1 MIKSKSKTRSKRQRG
16 VALVIV
22 LSLIA
27 VMTLLAVTFFV
38 SVSGEGKSSQH
49 QSDGA
54 KAGQLATSAAQMVM
68 AQIQAASTA
77 TPAGAGAGVAWTSQ
91 PGLLRTFPSSGPS
104 KVFKLYSAST
114 MVTDSFQETD
124 DAPPADWKQSPALYS
139 DINAPALVSSG
150 TGLVYPVADPGAAGV
165 VPGFTLGSAP
175 GFTGGSPSPSN
186 NPLPMPVRWLYV
198 LKNGDVAVPDSAGA
212 DGTVTF
218 APTSAQPAEDNPVV
232 GRVAFWADDET
243 CKVNVNTAG
252 YAKNDASYW
261 SFWDT
266 PRSGTTDEWSYLAGA
281 QPWTNEFQR
290 YPGHPATTDM
300 SLVFAPLSLTDDQVL
315 SLSPFYKAGG
325 TKGGTVQV
333 SSPPVPSDVPTQA
346 QIRGL
351 LKSQR
356 LFASVDELFYD
367 PIRGI
372 NTVGILWQDL
382 EARRFLLTTSSRA
395 PETTLFDTP
404 RVTIWPA
411 WRTESKRTPIERL
424 IAFCSTIAPGSSN
437 PQNFYFVRENSLS
450 DRELLDF
457 PENLKLWNYLRTL
470 AGRPLPVLGASIVSK
485 YTGSKTDQILTSVF
499 DAIRLANLDDRSGPA
514 DGQTTGYSFTR
525 GELKKSPTTGLWTLK
540 DPMARTIGFVA
551 PTKGP
556 NGTFSPGRTA
566 CLQEVAISFARNA
579 PATTSD
585 PKPLPNPA
593 VDSNGVLVRDK
604 VVAMMLYCFSVPTP
618 GSIAPGQDMRIA
630 VSGLSGFRYVTANGT
645 EAPIFPNDTFNNM
658 QTDRGNPAESQRGFG
673 RPEWTMSAQTTD
685 PAKGAPATGGLK
697 VFVPLTGEMVLPI
710 EFFPVANPLDAH
722 FPNWTKTFTLKGATV
737 TIALYSPAS
746 ASTPLRTYQVTFPDA
761 QVLTPFF
768 SVAWSL
774 ATRFADAGLGTPPEY
789 TIYGDSLLAMQSP
802 TTDPRYDALQTG
814 TITNFVPH
822 ARYGKTDP
830 VGMPLGGEWQ
840 STAWSRR
847 ASFIPVS
854 AGPAPQLVLGQLIEG
869 GPTIDRSKA
878 PLVASAPAGVNGQ
891 SIQRAFPPG
900 DFSNGVGFNR
910 AGGWGAKSDEG
921 SPIWGGNDGQTFPPH
936 PYFQSEISGA
946 EGSEGMLS
954 SPNRQMPSA
963 VLFGSICSGAPW
975 RTLLFR
981 PARSY
986 LSGGSSHFGNQS
998 PPDWAILDFFHM
1010 PVVEPYAISEP
1021 FATAGKVNLNARIIP
1036 FSSYLTRE
1044 TALRAVLASVRLTA
1058 IPSTLAPYPT
1068 YNSLP
1073 DIKTRYPLD
1082 PEETLRSVRAR
1093 LNGTDGSGRS
1103 VFLSAGEVCSMDLVP
1118 QGETRSSLAAWWAD
1132 KSKLTGDNSLESPY
1146 ATLVPRLT
1154 ARSNT
1159 YTVHVT
1165 AQSLAPGA
1173 GVVGWREGR
1182 GRVTAEW
1189 RGAISVERYV
1199 DPNDSRFTGPGAPDF
1214 LSGTQ
1219 PVGPYYRFRVLGTRR
1234 FNP

>member
-1 MIKSKSKTRSKRQRG
+1 MIKIKSKIKSKSRRG

-27 VMTLLAVTFFV
+27 VMALLAVTFFV

-54 KAGQLATSAAQMVM
+54 KAAQLATSAAQMVM
-68 AQIQAASTA
+68 TQIQAASTA

-139 DINAPALVSSG
+139 DINAPARVSSG
-150 TGLVYPVADPGAAGV
+150 AGLVYPVADPSVAATSLTSNVTMSGTPA
-165 VPGFTLGSAP
+165 VPGFVAMSGSAP
-175 GFTGGSPSPSN
+175 GFSGGSPSPGN
-186 NPLPMPVRWLYV
+186 NPLPMPVRWLYI
-198 LKNGDVAVPDSAGA
+198 LKNGQVAVPDSVAA
-212 DGTVTF
+212 DGTVNF
-218 APTSAQPAEDNPVV
+218 APTSAQPASDNPVV

-252 YAKNDASYW
+252 YAKNDPTYW

-266 PRSGTTDEWSYLAGA
+266 PRSGTSDEWSYLAGA

-325 TKGGTVQV
+325 TKGGTKRV
-333 SSPPVPSDVPTQA
+333 SSPPVASDVPTVA
-346 QIRGL
+346 QTRGL

-367 PIRGI
+367 KDRGI
-372 NTVGILWQDL
+372 NTVGISWQNL

-411 WRTESKRTPIERL
+411 WKIESKRTPIERL

-437 PQNFYFVRENSLS
+437 PQNFYFVRENSLK
-450 DRELLDF
+450 DDELLNI

-470 AGRPLPVLGASIVSK
+470 AGRPLPVLGASIFSK
-485 YTGSKTDQILTSVF
+485 YTGSTDQILTSIF

-525 GELKKSPTTGLWTLK
+525 GELKKSGNLWTLK
-540 DPMARTIGFVA
+540 YPLAGTIGFVA

-556 NGTFSPGRTA
+556 NNTFSPGRTA
-566 CLQEVAISFARNA
+566 CLQEVAIAFARNA
-579 PATTSD
+579 PDNTPD
-585 PKPLPNPA
+585 PNT
-593 VDSNGVLVRDK
+593 GVLLPDK
-604 VVAMMLYCFSVPTP
+604 AVAMMLYCFSVPTP

-630 VSGLSGFRYVTANGT
+630 VSGLSGFRYVDPADGIT
-645 EAPIFPNDTFNNM
+645 EKQIFPNDTFTNM

-697 VFVPLTGEMVLPI
+697 VFVPLTGVVVTSTNAADTI
-710 EFFPVANPLDAH
+710 
-722 FPNWTKTFTLKGATV
+722 KLKGTTV
-737 TIALYSPAS
+737 TINFYSPAS
-746 ASTPLRTYQVTFPDA
+746 APTPLRTYQMTFPDA
-761 QVLTPFF
+761 EVLKPFF
-768 SVAWSL
+768 SEAWSL
-774 ATRFADAGLGTPPEY
+774 ATRFAGAGLGTPPTY
-789 TIYGDSLLAMQSP
+789 TYYGDSLLAMQSP

-822 ARYGKTDP
+822 ARYGKTNP

-840 STAWSRR
+840 GPAWSRR

-869 GPTIDRSKA
+869 GPPIDRSKA

-921 SPIWGGNDGQTFPPH
+921 SPIWGGNDSQTFPPH
-936 PYFQSEISGA
+936 PYFQGISGA

-998 PPDWAILDFFHM
+998 PPDWAILDFFHR

-1021 FATAGKVNLNARIIP
+1021 VATAGKVNLNARIIP
-1036 FSSYLTRE
+1036 FSGYLTRE

-1058 IPSTLAPYPT
+1058 IPSTLAPYTTRIPNIYDPT
-1068 YNSLP
+1068 PLP

-1082 PEETLRSVRAR
+1082 PEETLRSVRDR

-1118 QGETRSSLAAWWAD
+1118 QGTTRAGLAAWWAD

-1165 AQSLAPGA
+1165 AQSLAPGP

-1199 DPNDSRFTGPGAPDF
+1199 DPNDSRFTGPGAPNF

-1219 PVGPYYRFRVLGTRR
+1219 PVGPYYRFRVLGTKR

>member
-1 MIKSKSKTRSKRQRG
+1 MIKSKRQRG

-27 VMTLLAVTFFV
+27 VMTLLVVTFFV
-38 SVSGEGKSSQH
+38 SVSGEGKSSQY
-49 QSDGA
+49 QSDGVR
-54 KAGQLATSAAQMVM
+54 AGQLATSAAQMVM

-77 TPAGAGAGVAWTSQ
+77 TPTGAGAGVAWTSQ
-91 PGLLRTFPSSGPS
+91 PGLLRTFPSSGTS

-114 MVTDSFQETD
+114 MVSDSFRETD

-139 DINAPALVSSG
+139 DLNAPARVSSG
-150 TGLVYPVADPGAAGV
+150 AGLVYPVADPGAAGV
-165 VPGFTLGSAP
+165 VPGFSLGSAP
-175 GFTGGSPSPSN
+175 GFSGGSPAPGN
-186 NPLPMPVRWLYV
+186 NPLPMPVRWLYI
-198 LKNGDVAVPDSAGA
+198 LKNGQVAVPDSFAA
-212 DGTVTF
+212 DGTVNF
-218 APTSAQPAEDNPVV
+218 APTSAQPASDNPVV

-252 YAKNDASYW
+252 YAKNDATYW

-266 PRSGTTDEWSYLAGA
+266 PRSGTLDEWSYLAGA
-281 QPWTNEFQR
+281 QPWANEFQR

-315 SLSPFYKAGG
+315 KLSPFYKAGG
-325 TKGGTVQV
+325 TKGGTKRV
-333 SSPPVPSDVPTQA
+333 SFPPVASDVPTLA

-372 NTVGILWQDL
+372 NTVGISWQDL

-411 WRTESKRTPIERL
+411 WKTESKRTPIERL

-450 DRELLDF
+450 DGELLDF
-457 PENLKLWNYLRTL
+457 PENLKLWKYLRTL

-485 YTGSKTDQILTSVF
+485 YPGSKTDQILTSIF

-525 GELKKSPTTGLWTLK
+525 GELKKSGNYWTLK
-540 DPMARTIGFVA
+540 NLMAGTIGFVA

-556 NGTFSPGRTA
+556 NNTFSPGRTA
-566 CLQEVAISFARNA
+566 CLQEVAIAFARNA
-579 PATTSD
+579 PDTTPD
-585 PKPLPNPA
+585 PVTGVRLP
-593 VDSNGVLVRDK
+593 DK
-604 VVAMMLYCFSVPTP
+604 AVAMMLYCFSVPTP

-630 VSGLSGFRYVTANGT
+630 VSGLSGFRYVDPANGT
-645 EAPIFPNDTFNNM
+645 TEKQIFATDTFNNT
-658 QTDRGNPAESQRGFG
+658 QTDRGNPAQSHRGFG

-697 VFVPLTGEMVLPI
+697 VFVPLTGEVVLSTNAAATI
-710 EFFPVANPLDAH
+710 
-722 FPNWTKTFTLKGATV
+722 KMKGTTV
-737 TIALYSPAS
+737 TIAHYSPAS
-746 ASTPLRTYQVTFPDA
+746 ASTPLRTYQMTFPDA
-761 QVLTPFF
+761 EVLPPFF
-768 SVAWSL
+768 SGAWSL
-774 ATRFADAGLGTPPEY
+774 ATRFADNGLGTPPEY
-789 TIYGDSLLAMQSP
+789 TYYGDSLLAMQSP

-814 TITNFVPH
+814 TITDFVPH
-822 ARYGKTDP
+822 ARYGKTNS

-840 STAWSRR
+840 MAAWSRR

-869 GPTIDRSKA
+869 GPLIDRGKA
-878 PLVASAPAGVNGQ
+878 PLVASAPGGVNGQ
-891 SIQRAFPPG
+891 SIQQAFPPG

-921 SPIWGGNDGQTFPPH
+921 SPIFGANDDQTRSPH
-936 PYFQSEISGA
+936 PYFQPGFSGA

-954 SPNRQMPSA
+954 SPTRQMPSA

-1058 IPSTLAPYPT
+1058 IPKSLAPYDTRIP
-1068 YNSLP
+1068 NSYDPSPLP
-1073 DIKTRYPLD
+1073 DLKTRYPLD
-1082 PEETLRSVRAR
+1082 PEETLRSVRDR

-1103 VFLSAGEVCSMDLVP
+1103 VFLSAGEVCAMDLVP
-1118 QGETRSSLAAWWAD
+1118 QGTTRAGLAAWWAD

-1159 YTVHVT
+1159 YTVHLT
-1165 AQSLAPGA
+1165 AQSLAPGS

-1189 RGAISVERYV
+1189 RGAISIERYV
-1199 DPNDSRFTGPGAPDF
+1199 DPNDSRFTGPGAPNF
-1214 LSGTQ
+1214 LFGTQ

>member
-1 MIKSKSKTRSKRQRG
+1 MMKMSGKRRSFASCEQRG
-16 VALVIV
+16 IALVIV

-27 VMTLLAVTFFV
+27 VMTLLAVSFFV

-77 TPAGAGAGVAWTSQ
+77 TPAGEGSGVAWTSQ

-139 DINAPALVSSG
+139 DLNAPARVSSG
-150 TGLVYPVADPGAAGV
+150 TGLVYPVADPAAAGV
-165 VPGFTLGSAP
+165 VPGFTLDSAP
-175 GFTGGSPSPSN
+175 GFSGGSPAAPGN
-186 NPLPMPVRWLYV
+186 NPLPMPVRWLYI
-198 LKNGDVAVPDSAGA
+198 LKNGQVAVPDSVGA
-212 DGTVTF
+212 DGTVNF
-218 APTSAQPAEDNPVV
+218 APTSAQPASDNPVV

-266 PRSGTTDEWSYLAGA
+266 PRSGTSDERNYLAGA
-281 QPWTNEFQR
+281 QPWSNEFQR

-300 SLVFAPLSLTDDQVL
+300 SLVFAPLSLTDEQVL
-315 SLSPFYKAGG
+315 NLSPFYKAGG

-333 SSPPVPSDVPTQA
+333 TSSPTQA

-372 NTVGILWQDL
+372 NTVGISWQDL

-411 WRTESKRTPIERL
+411 WKTESKRTPIERL

-437 PQNFYFVRENSLS
+437 PQNFYFVREDSLS

-470 AGRPLPVLGASIVSK
+470 AGRPLPVLGASIASK
-485 YTGSKTDQILTSVF
+485 YTGSTTDQILTSIF

-525 GELKKSPTTGLWTLK
+525 GELKKSGDFWTLK
-540 DPMARTIGFVA
+540 DPMAGTIGFVA

-566 CLQEVAISFARNA
+566 CLQEVAISFARNTDDIT
-579 PATTSD
+579 P
-585 PKPLPNPA
+585 
-593 VDSNGVLVRDK
+593 DSNGVRAKDK
-604 VVAMMLYCFSVPTP
+604 AVAMMLYCFSVPTP

-630 VSGLSGFRYVTANGT
+630 VSGLSGFRYVTADDT
-645 EAPIFPNDTFNNM
+645 EVPIFPSDTFNNT
-658 QTDRGNPAESQRGFG
+658 QTDRGNPAQSHRGFG

-697 VFVPLTGEMVLPI
+697 VFVPLTGEVVLPTNN
-710 EFFPVANPLDAH
+710 PVD
-722 FPNWTKTFTLKGATV
+722 PNWQSFTMKGTTV
-737 TIALYSPAS
+737 TIDFYSPARET
-746 ASTPLRTYQVTFPDA
+746 TPLRTYRVTFPDA
-761 QVLTPFF
+761 EVLTPLFL
-768 SVAWSL
+768 SGAWSL
-774 ATRFADAGLGTPPEY
+774 TQMFNANAALGTAPSY
-789 TIYGDSLLAMQSP
+789 SLYGDSLQAMQSP

-814 TITNFVPH
+814 TIANFVPH
-822 ARYGKTDP
+822 ARYGKTNL
-830 VGMPLGGEWQ
+830 VGVPPGVSGQ
-840 STAWSRR
+840 GIAWSRR
-847 ASFIPVS
+847 ASFFPLPTG
-854 AGPAPQLVLGQLIEG
+854 ADAPPLVLGQLIEG
-869 GPTIDRSKA
+869 GPTINITKA
-878 PLVASAPAGVNGQ
+878 PLVASAPDGLSGQ
-891 SIQRAFPPG
+891 SIQKAFPPG
-900 DFSNGVGFNR
+900 DFSNGVGFNP

-921 SPIWGGNDGQTFPPH
+921 SPIWAGNDGQTAHPN
-936 PYFQSEISGA
+936 PYFQVRGISGA

-1058 IPSTLAPYPT
+1058 IPSTLATVSVPA
-1068 YNSLP
+1068 NDALP
-1073 DIKTRYPLD
+1073 LPNIKTRYPLD
-1082 PEETLRSVRAR
+1082 PEETLRSVRDR

-1118 QGETRSSLAAWWAD
+1118 QGTTRAGLAAWWAD

-1165 AQSLAPGA
+1165 AQSLAPGPD
-1173 GVVGWREGR
+1173 VVGWREGR
-1182 GRVTAEW
+1182 GQVTAEW

-1199 DPNDSRFTGPGAPDF
+1199 DPNDERFTGPDAPNF
-1214 LSGTQ
+1214 LSGTR

>member
-1 MIKSKSKTRSKRQRG
+1 MIKSMIKIKSKGHEQRG

-139 DINAPALVSSG
+139 DINAPARVSSG

-175 GFTGGSPSPSN
+175 GFSGGSPSPGN
-186 NPLPMPVRWLYV
+186 NPLPMPVRWLYI
-198 LKNGDVAVPDSAGA
+198 LKNGEVAVPDSFAA
-212 DGTVTF
+212 DGTVNF
-218 APTSAQPAEDNPVV
+218 APTSAQPASDNPVV
-232 GRVAFWADDET
+232 GRMAFWADDET

-252 YAKNDASYW
+252 YAKNDASFW

-266 PRSGTTDEWSYLAGA
+266 PTSGTTDEWSYLAGA

-325 TKGGTVQV
+325 TRSGTVQV
-333 SSPPVPSDVPTQA
+333 HSPPVLSDVPTQA

-372 NTVGILWQDL
+372 NTVGISWQDL

-485 YTGSKTDQILTSVF
+485 YAGSTTDQILTSIF

-525 GELKKSPTTGLWTLK
+525 GELHKPGIFWTLK
-540 DPMARTIGFVA
+540 NPMAGTIGFVA

-556 NGTFSPGRTA
+556 NNTFSPGRTA
-566 CLQEVAISFARNA
+566 CLQEVAISFVRYGADNN
-579 PATTSD
+579 TT
-585 PKPLPNPA
+585 K
-593 VDSNGVLVRDK
+593 DSNGVLVKDK
-604 VVAMMLYCFSVPTP
+604 AVAMMLYCFSVPTP

-630 VSGLSGFRYVTANGT
+630 VSGLSGFRYVDPADGIS
-645 EAPIFPNDTFNNM
+645 EKQIFATDTFNNM
-658 QTDRGNPAESQRGFG
+658 QTDRGNPAQSLRGFG

-710 EFFPVANPLDAH
+710 NDAD
-722 FPNWTKTFTLKGATV
+722 PTWMNKTFTLKGTTV

-746 ASTPLRTYQVTFPDA
+746 APTPLRTYQVTFPDA
-761 QVLTPFF
+761 QVLTPLFGGIP
-768 SVAWSL
+768 SL
-774 ATRFADAGLGTPPEY
+774 TAHFNINTPLGTAPSY
-789 TIYGDSLLAMQSP
+789 SLYGDSLQAMQSP

-822 ARYGKTDP
+822 ARYGKTDV
-830 VGMPLGGEWQ
+830 VGMPPGSEWQ

-847 ASFIPVS
+847 ASFFPLPT
-854 AGPAPQLVLGQLIEG
+854 GGDAPPLVLGQLIEG
-869 GPTIDRSKA
+869 GPTINITKA
-878 PLVASAPAGVNGQ
+878 PLVASAPAGASGQ

-921 SPIWGGNDGQTFPPH
+921 SPIWGGNDSQTFPPH
-936 PYFQSEISGA
+936 PYFQAEISGA

-998 PPDWAILDFFHM
+998 PPDWALLDFFHM
-1010 PVVEPYAISEP
+1010 PVAEPYAISEP

-1058 IPSTLAPYPT
+1058 IPSTLAPVPT
-1068 YNSLP
+1068 FAPLPLP

-1082 PEETLRSVRAR
+1082 PEETLRSVRDR

-1118 QGETRSSLAAWWAD
+1118 QGTTRAGLAAWWAN
-1132 KSKLTGDNSLESPY
+1132 KAKLTGDNSLESPY

-1159 YTVHVT
+1159 FTVHVT
-1165 AQSLAPGA
+1165 AQSLAPGS

-1199 DPNDSRFTGPGAPDF
+1199 DPNDSRFTGLGAPNF

>member
-1 MIKSKSKTRSKRQRG
+1 MIKIKSRSFASCEQRG

-104 KVFKLYSAST
+104 KVFKLYSAPT

-139 DINAPALVSSG
+139 DINAPARVSSG

-175 GFTGGSPSPSN
+175 GFSGGSPSPGN
-186 NPLPMPVRWLYV
+186 NPLPMPVRWLYI
-198 LKNGDVAVPDSAGA
+198 LKNGEMAVPDSFGA
-212 DGTVTF
+212 DGTVNF
-218 APTSAQPAEDNPVV
+218 APTSAQPASDNPVI

-252 YAKNDASYW
+252 YAKNDAPYW

-266 PRSGTTDEWSYLAGA
+266 PTSGTSDEWSYLAGA

-325 TKGGTVQV
+325 TRGGTVQV
-333 SSPPVPSDVPTQA
+333 TSPATVASDVPTQA

-356 LFASVDELFYD
+356 LFASVDELFYSVLYNPD
-367 PIRGI
+367 PNDPKRGI
-372 NTVGILWQDL
+372 NTMGISWQNL

-485 YTGSKTDQILTSVF
+485 YTGSTTDQILTSVF

-525 GELKKSPTTGLWTLK
+525 GELKKSGSYWTLK
-540 DPMARTIGFVA
+540 DPMAGTIGFVA

-556 NGTFSPGRTA
+556 NNTFSPGRAA
-566 CLQEVAISFARNA
+566 CLQEVAISFVRYGADND
-579 PATTSD
+579 TT
-585 PKPLPNPA
+585 K
-593 VDSNGVLVRDK
+593 DSNGVRAKDK
-604 VVAMMLYCFSVPTP
+604 AQAMMLYCFSVPTP

-645 EAPIFPNDTFNNM
+645 EKQIFPNDTFNNM
-658 QTDRGNPAESQRGFG
+658 QTDRGNPAQSLRGFG

-710 EFFPVANPLDAH
+710 NDAD
-722 FPNWTKTFTLKGATV
+722 PTWMNKTFTLKGTPV

-746 ASTPLRTYQVTFPDA
+746 APTPLRTYQVTFPDA
-761 QVLTPFF
+761 QVLTPLFGGIP
-768 SVAWSL
+768 SL
-774 ATRFADAGLGTPPEY
+774 TDQFNINTALGTPPTY
-789 TIYGDSLLAMQSP
+789 SIYGDSLLAMQSP

-822 ARYGKTDP
+822 ARYGKTDV
-830 VGMPLGGEWQ
+830 VGMPPGSEWQ

-847 ASFIPVS
+847 ASFFPLPT
-854 AGPAPQLVLGQLIEG
+854 GGDAPPLVLGQLIEG
-869 GPTIDRSKA
+869 GPTINITKA
-878 PLVASAPAGVNGQ
+878 PLVASAPAGANGQ
-891 SIQRAFPPG
+891 SIQKAFPPG

-921 SPIWGGNDGQTFPPH
+921 SPIWGGNDGQTWPPH

-1010 PVVEPYAISEP
+1010 PVAEPYAISEP

-1058 IPSTLAPYPT
+1058 IPSTLAPVPT
-1068 YNSLP
+1068 FALPLP

-1082 PEETLRSVRAR
+1082 PEETLRSVRDR

-1118 QGETRSSLAAWWAD
+1118 QGTTRAGLATWWAD

-1159 YTVHVT
+1159 FTVHVT
-1165 AQSLAPGA
+1165 AQSLAPGP

-1199 DPNDSRFTGPGAPDF
+1199 DPNDSRFTGPSAPNF

>member
-1 MIKSKSKTRSKRQRG
+1 MIKSRSMMKTSRKRRSFASCEQRG
-16 VALVIV
+16 IALVIV

-38 SVSGEGKSSQH
+38 AVSGEGKSSQH

-91 PGLLRTFPSSGPS
+91 PGLLRTFPSPGTS
-104 KVFKLYSAST
+104 KVFKLYSAPT

-124 DAPPADWKQSPALYS
+124 DAPPADWKQFPALYS
-139 DINAPALVSSG
+139 DLNAPARVSSG
-150 TGLVYPVADPGAAGV
+150 AGLVYPVADPGAAGV

-175 GFTGGSPSPSN
+175 GFSGGSPAPGN
-186 NPLPMPVRWLYV
+186 NPLPMPVRWLYI
-198 LKNGDVAVPDSAGA
+198 LKNGQVAVPDSVGG
-212 DGTVTF
+212 DGTVNF
-218 APTSAQPAEDNPVV
+218 APTSAQPASDNPVV

-252 YAKNDASYW
+252 YAKNDASSW

-266 PRSGTTDEWSYLAGA
+266 PRSATSDEWSYLAGA
-281 QPWTNEFQR
+281 QPWSNEFQR

-300 SLVFAPLSLTDDQVL
+300 SLVFAPLSLTDEQVL
-315 SLSPFYKAGG
+315 NLSPFYKAGG

-333 SSPPVPSDVPTQA
+333 TSPKTVASDVPTQA
-346 QIRGL
+346 QVRGL

-372 NTVGILWQDL
+372 NTVGISSQDL

-411 WRTESKRTPIERL
+411 WKTESKRTPIERL

-437 PQNFYFVRENSLS
+437 PQNFYFVREDSLS

-470 AGRPLPVLGASIVSK
+470 AGRPLPVLGASLVSK
-485 YTGSKTDQILTSVF
+485 YTGSTTDQILTSIF

-525 GELKKSPTTGLWTLK
+525 GELKKSGDFWTLK
-540 DPMARTIGFVA
+540 DSMAKTIGFVA

-566 CLQEVAISFARNA
+566 CLQEVAISFGRNA
-579 PATTSD
+579 PDTTPD
-585 PKPLPNPA
+585 PITGVRLP
-593 VDSNGVLVRDK
+593 DK
-604 VVAMMLYCFSVPTP
+604 AVAMMLYCFSVPTP

-630 VSGLSGFRYVTANGT
+630 VSGLSGFRYVNPADGKTNQ
-645 EAPIFPNDTFNNM
+645 IFPSDTFNNT
-658 QTDRGNPAESQRGFG
+658 QTDRGNPAQSLRGFG
-673 RPEWTMSAQTTD
+673 KPEWTMSAQTTD

-697 VFVPLTGEMVLPI
+697 VFVPLTGEVVLSTNAAATI
-710 EFFPVANPLDAH
+710 
-722 FPNWTKTFTLKGATV
+722 KMKGATV
-737 TIALYSPAS
+737 TIAQYSPAS
-746 ASTPLRTYQVTFPDA
+746 APTPLRTYQVTFPDTE
-761 QVLTPFF
+761 VLAPLF
-768 SVAWSL
+768 VGAWSL
-774 ATRFADAGLGTPPEY
+774 TGRFDPNIPLGSTPSY
-789 TIYGDSLLAMQSP
+789 SLYGDSLLAMQSP

-814 TITNFVPH
+814 PVSDFVPH
-822 ARYGKTDP
+822 ARYGKTND
-830 VGMPLGGEWQ
+830 VAMPLGGEWQ
-840 STAWSRR
+840 MAAWSRR

-869 GPTIDRSKA
+869 GPPIANRDKA

-891 SIQRAFPPG
+891 SIQKAFPPG
-900 DFSNGVGFNR
+900 DFSNGVGSSR

-921 SPIWGGNDGQTFPPH
+921 SPIWGGNDDQTRSPH
-936 PYFQSEISGA
+936 PYFQSDFSGA
-946 EGSEGMLS
+946 EGNEGMLS

-986 LSGGSSHFGNQS
+986 LSGGASHFGNQS

-1058 IPSTLAPYPT
+1058 IPKTLAEQPT
-1068 YNSLP
+1068 LDLPLP

-1082 PEETLRSVRAR
+1082 PEETLGSVRDR

-1103 VFLSAGEVCSMDLVP
+1103 VFLTAGEICSMDLVP
-1118 QGETRSSLAAWWAD
+1118 VVPEGTTRAGLAAWWAD
-1132 KSKLTGDNSLESPY
+1132 RSKLTGDNSLESPY

-1165 AQSLAPGA
+1165 AQSLAPGLD
-1173 GVVGWREGR
+1173 VVGWREGR

-1189 RGAISVERYV
+1189 RGAISIERYV
-1199 DPNDSRFTGPGAPDF
+1199 DPNDARFTGTGAPNF

-1219 PVGPYYRFRVLGTRR
+1219 PVGPYYRFRVLGTKR